1 MKEIHLFVPVL
12 AAILIVLVTTQLF
25 ARLFTMLKLP
35 AVIGEVVGGVLLGP
49 TALGYFFPAFSSV
62 VFSPDVHFALFV
74 LSNLGICLFMF
85 IVGMEMDFQVFKS
98 KLMKE
103 SIILSAAAIAVP
115 FALGITFGATYFDV
129 FRGNNTDIVQFC
141 VFLGSALAITAFPVL
156 ARLLQENNLIKT
168 KLGSLALLS
177 ASMQDVISWIFLSYV
192 VATATRAGAGA
203 GQMLYTFLLTVAFL
217 STDFFVVRPL
227 LRKMMAKLDP
237 DNPSHAGKL
246 LRVVILLL
254 ISNVLVAN
262 LIGLNSLFGG
272 FVTGLMVPKNK
283 ALIRFC
289 SSRLEAF
296 GVIFLLP
303 IFFALSG
310 LSTNML
316 ILGKMG
322 VFLPSLIIMVVAFAG
337 KYFSSLF
344 TLKALGY
351 SWRQSSAVGGLNNA
365 RGLMELIIA
374 NVGLTYGIITGAL
387 YSLLVL
393 LAIVST
399 LLAMPIYKA
408 SLGKGLSAV
417 PENEPGAPDMAQ

>member
-1 MKEIHLFVPVL
+1 
-12 AAILIVLVTTQLF
+12 
-25 ARLFTMLKLP
+25 
-35 AVIGEVVGGVLLGP
+35 
-49 TALGYFFPAFSSV
+49 
-62 VFSPDVHFALFV
+62 
-74 LSNLGICLFMF
+74 
-85 IVGMEMDFQVFKS
+85 METDFHGFKA

-103 SIILSAAAIAVP
+103 AAILSGAAIIVP
-115 FALGITFGATYFDV
+115 FALGILFGAIYFDV
-129 FRGNNTDIVQFC
+129 FRGANTDIVQFC

-156 ARLLQENNLIKT
+156 ARMLQENNLIKT
-168 KLGSLALLS
+168 KLGSLALMS

-192 VATATRAGAGA
+192 VATATRAGTGA
-203 GQMLYTFLLTVAFL
+203 GQVLLTILLLVAFL
-217 STDFFVVRPL
+217 GANFFVVRPL
-227 LRKMMAKLDP
+227 LAKVIAKMDP
-237 DNPSHAGKL
+237 DNQSHAAKL
-246 LRVVILLL
+246 LRIIIILLL
-254 ISNVLVAN
+254 LNVLVAN

-283 ALIRFC
+283 ALIRLY
-289 SSRLEAF
+289 SSRLEAV

-310 LSTNML
+310 LSTNLLM
-316 ILGKMG
+316 LGKMS
-322 VFLPSLIIMVVAFAG
+322 VLLPSVIIMLVAFAG

-344 TLKALGY
+344 SLKVMGY

-393 LAIVST
+393 LAIIST

-408 SLGKGLSAV
+408 SLYNDHSTGLSEKELDA
-417 PENEPGAPDMAQ
+417 A